1 MMLTLKLA
9 FRNLMGAGIRTWLNA
24 FVLSLAFVIIIW
36 FQGLIQGMNEYAR
49 QTTIDYDAGGG
60 QFWHKDFD
68 PYDPLTFE
76 DSHATL
82 SPALAELIS
91 QGSATPIL
99 VTSGAIFP
107 EGRVQPAIL
116 RGIDPSQQ
124 ILKLP
129 TEFLYPKDD
138 DLVPALIG
146 AQMAKQTKL
155 RVGDEVTI
163 RWRDVHGTFDADD
176 VRIAQIMNVSAPSV
190 DQGQIWL
197 PLESLR
203 LMLRAPGE
211 ASYVVLGRDVQNPP
225 AGGDT
230 WVYRDL
236 DFLLKEITELVRM
249 KSGSSNLL
257 YGLLLFMALLAIFD
271 TQVLAIWRRRKE
283 IGTLMALGMERV
295 KIIGLFTF
303 EGAMHGLLA
312 LIVGAIYGIP
322 ILALT
327 FAKGLPMPAMQADFG
342 IALPQS
348 LYPSYGL
355 RLVVGTTLLV
365 LIAVTIVS
373 FLPASKIARLKPTD
387 ALRGKTS

>member
-1 MMLTLKLA
+1 ML
-9 FRNLMGAGIRTWLNA
+9 
-24 FVLSLAFVIIIW
+24 
-36 FQGLIQGMNEYAR
+36 Q
-49 QTTIDYDAGGG
+49 
-60 QFWHKDFD
+60 
-68 PYDPLTFE
+68 
-76 DSHATL
+76 
-82 SPALAELIS
+82 
-91 QGSATPIL
+91 
-99 VTSGAIFP
+99 
-107 EGRVQPAIL
+107 
-116 RGIDPSQQ
+116 
-124 ILKLP
+124 
-129 TEFLYPKDD
+129 
-138 DLVPALIG
+138 
-146 AQMAKQTKL
+146 
-155 RVGDEVTI
+155 
-163 RWRDVHGTFDADD
+163 
-176 VRIAQIMNVSAPSV
+176 
-190 DQGQIWL
+190 
-197 PLESLR
+197 
-203 LMLRAPGE
+203 APGE

-225 AGGDT
+225 AGGST
-230 WVYRDL
+230 WIHRDL

-295 KIIGLFTF
+295 KVIGLFTF

-327 FAKGLPMPAMQADFG
+327 FARGLPMPAMQADFG

-355 RLVVGTTLLV
+355 RLVAGTTLLV

-373 FLPASKIARLKPTD
+373 FLPASKIAKLKPTD